1 MYIYIHICLSF
12 TETSCFFFRGCN
24 AVSHRFGVAAVGD
37 PPRCHSCPSNGPG
50 RAPLLPER
58 CRRFGDGKISG
69 FVGMLLFF
77 L

>member
-1 MYIYIHICLSF
+1 M
-12 TETSCFFFRGCN
+12 
-24 AVSHRFGVAAVGD
+24 SHRFGVAAVGD

-77 L
+77 FIVGISNNGFTLQWII